1 MKNEKR
7 LKTISSR
14 DDEET
19 ELYGKLSRAITVIE
33 QYKVFAQI
41 TPEVRT
47 NLVYAPIL

>member
-19 ELYGKLSRAITVIE
+19 ELYGKLSRVITVIK
-33 QYKVFAQI
+33 QCKAFALI
-41 TPEVRT
+41 IPEVRI